1 MGEASLLLLLGIV
14 AIVQGCT
21 FKENAQD
28 LLSVGYHTDEDGN
41 TAVDKIEVKM
51 VDRRGKFVNL
61 MEEGCTNPR
70 SKEINVQYRAKGAEG
85 WEKGGK
91 KSLTSRRPLNLEN
104 LNPCETYEVKVAYL
118 DEPLKVFDVGPFY
131 NEEHSQLYLHNE
143 HENEHY
149 ERYSQNPLDHIEIVS
164 EESSAKILVTGF
176 CARTI
181 VLEVQT
187 EGQVEEPTQLLL
199 QNDLKNPSKL
209 ETTLPDL
216 KPCTKYQI
224 ILDLY
229 LNQKATLDAAA
240 QSNEV
245 DYVDQNFATFYT
257 MPTKDGLEGLA
268 SFDSE
273 TKTLSWDF
281 NPFFKKDCADA
292 EPTNI
297 KNIKVTLMEGEG
309 KEVMVQDV
317 AGSKELITECGAQFS
332 LHVEYDKQE
341 NSWSRKVTVFNQF
354 VSSDREPTE
363 ESVIVENEHLALT
376 LDLCLADPDV
386 VEFIPL
392 NAVDQSA
399 TINVTLEEL
408 RSSKHVSEVG
418 WMGCLDYEVRI
429 HRSGQVKELNQLSH
443 PGWKTALNGV
453 TLNVLTSTNDSVVLQ
468 KPEIFWEDRA
478 IKMEVACNGS
488 LAEGEFDSVEF
499 DFEVDEPLELT
510 GLMSNTEYECA
521 AILFKDDGSS
531 SEWSE
536 VWSAVTRETGEEPE
550 TIPEETSTMIETKA
564 PILPD
569 ALQEEL
575 TQLELDSID
584 NPIPRFG
591 EDSAADELKTAE
603 AQAAPMAAAP
613 TSSTMAPVT
622 TTLASSGNLNFGSFL
637 AVTLVSTALLLTT
650 TGPF

>member
-1 MGEASLLLLLGIV
+1 MGEASLLLLLGLV
-14 AIVQGCT
+14 SLAYVQGCT
-21 FKENAQD
+21 FKENAKD
-28 LLSVGYHTDEDGN
+28 LISVGYDTDGDDN

-51 VDRRGKFVNL
+51 VDRGKFVNL
-61 MEEGCTNPR
+61 MEGCTNPR
-70 SKEINVQYRAKGAEG
+70 SKEINVEYRVKGAEG

-91 KSLTSRRPLNLEN
+91 KSLTSKRPLNLEN
-104 LNPCETYEVKVAYL
+104 LNPCETYEVKVAYV
-118 DEPLKVFDVGPFY
+118 DEPLYIFDVGPFY

-143 HENEHY
+143 HENQHY
-149 ERYSQNPLDHIEIVS
+149 ERYSQNPFDHIEIVS

-181 VLEVQT
+181 VLEVQP
-187 EGQVEEPTQLLL
+187 EGEAEEPTQLLL

-209 ETTLPDL
+209 ETALPDL

-229 LNQKATLDAAA
+229 LNQKATLDDAA

-245 DYVDQNFATFYT
+245 DYVDQDFAAFYT
-257 MPTKDGLEGLA
+257 MPTMDGLDKLS

-281 NPFFKKDCADA
+281 KPFFEQDCANS

-297 KNIKVTLMEGEG
+297 KDIKVTLMEGKGE
-309 KEVMVQDV
+309 EVMDLT
-317 AGSKELITECGAQFS
+317 GSKELISDCGAEFS
-332 LHVEYDKQE
+332 LHVEYVKQE
-341 NSWSRKVTVFNQF
+341 NSWSRAMTVFNQF
-354 VSSDREPTE
+354 VSGIREATE
-363 ESVIVENEHLALT
+363 ESVIVENDFLALT
-376 LDLCLADPDV
+376 VDPCLPDPDM
-386 VEFIPL
+386 VEFVPL
-392 NAVDQSA
+392 TAVDQAA
-399 TINVTLEEL
+399 TIQLTPGEL
-408 RSSKHVSEVG
+408 RSSKLVSEVG

-429 HRSGQVKELNQLSH
+429 HRSGEVKDLNQLSH
-443 PGWKTALNGV
+443 PGWKTALDGI
-453 TLNVLTSTNDSVVLQ
+453 TLDVLTSTNDSVELQ
-468 KPEIFWEDRA
+468 KPAIFWEDRA

-488 LAEGEFDSVEF
+488 LAEGEFDTVEF

-550 TIPEETSTMIETKA
+550 TIPEETSTMIETQA
-564 PILPD
+564 HILPD

-584 NPIPRFG
+584 NPIPRFS

>member
-1 MGEASLLLLLGIV
+1 
-14 AIVQGCT
+14 
-21 FKENAQD
+21 
-28 LLSVGYHTDEDGN
+28 
-41 TAVDKIEVKM
+41 M

-61 MEEGCTNPR
+61 MEEGGTNPR
-70 SKEINVQYRAKGAEG
+70 SKEMNVQYRAKGTEG
-85 WEKGGK
+85 GEKGGK
-91 KSLTSRRPLNLEN
+91 KSLTSRRPLNLGN

-149 ERYSQNPLDHIEIVS
+149 ERYSQNPFDHIEIVS
-164 EESSAKILVTGF
+164 DESSAKILVSGF

-181 VLEVQT
+181 VLEVQP
-187 EGQVEEPTQLLL
+187 EGQEEEPTQLLL
-199 QNDLKNPSKL
+199 QNDLKSPSKL
-209 ETTLPDL
+209 ETALPDL

-281 NPFFKKDCADA
+281 APFFEQGCADV

-297 KNIKVTLMEGEG
+297 ENFDVTLMEGQG
-309 KEVMVQDV
+309 KEVEVLGLS
-317 AGSKELITECGAQFS
+317 GSEELISDCGAEFS
-332 LHVEYDKQE
+332 LHVEYDKE
-341 NSWSRKVTVFNQF
+341 EKSWSRKATVFNQF
-354 VSSDREPTE
+354 VSTDREATE
-363 ESVIVENEHLALT
+363 EAIFVEDEHLALIF
-376 LDLCLADPDV
+376 DLCLADPDL
-386 VEFIPL
+386 VEFVPL
-392 NAVDQSA
+392 NAVDQSVP
-399 TINVTLEEL
+399 IQMTLEEVRSSKYESEL

-418 WMGCLDYEVRI
+418 WIGCLDYEVRI
-429 HRSGQVKELNQLSH
+429 HRGGQVKELNQLSH

-453 TLNVLTSTNDSVVLQ
+453 TLDVLTSTNDSVVLK
-468 KPEIFWEDRA
+468 KPEIFWEDPA
-478 IKMEVACNGS
+478 IKMEVVCNGS
-488 LAEGEFDSVEF
+488 LAEGEFDTVEF
-499 DFEVDEPLELT
+499 DFEANEALELS
-510 GLMSNTEYECA
+510 GLVSNTEYECTA
-521 AILFKDDGSS
+521 RLFKDDSSS

-536 VWSAVTRETGEEPE
+536 VWSASTQETGAEPE
-550 TIPEETSTMIETKA
+550 TFPEGTSTMIET
-564 PILPD
+564 
-569 ALQEEL
+569 QEEQDNL
-575 TQLELDSID
+575 D

-591 EDSAADELKTAE
+591 ADSDDDDAGLKTAP
-603 AQAAPMAAAP
+603 AITAAPRVGA
-613 TSSTMAPVT
+613 SSLSTMAPVSS
-622 TTLASSGNLNFGSFL
+622 TTLKSSGNLNFGSFH
-637 AVTLVSTALLLTT
+637 AVTLLSAFVLTSTT

>member
-1 MGEASLLLLLGIV
+1 MVQAGLLLLLGL
-14 AIVQGCT
+14 AYAQGCT
-21 FKENAQD
+21 FKEDAQN
-28 LLSVGYHTDEDGN
+28 LLSVGYHTDGDGN

-51 VDRRGKFVNL
+51 ADKGKFVNL
-61 MEEGCTNPR
+61 MEECTNPR
-70 SKEINVQYRAKGAEG
+70 SKEINVQYRAKGSEG

-91 KSLTSRRPLNLEN
+91 KSLTSKRPLNLEN
-104 LNPCETYEVKVAYL
+104 LNPCKTYEVKVAFV
-118 DEPLKVFDVGPFY
+118 DEPLHVFDVGPFY

-164 EESSAKILVTGF
+164 EENSAKIIVTGF

-281 NPFFKKDCADA
+281 APFFEQECADA

-297 KNIKVTLMEGEG
+297 KNIDVTLMEGQG
-309 KEVMVQDV
+309 KEVEVLDM
-317 AGSKELITECGAQFS
+317 AGSKELFSDCGAEFS

-341 NSWSRKVTVFNQF
+341 KSWSRKVTVFNQF
-354 VSSDREPTE
+354 VSTDREATE
-363 ESVIVENEHLALT
+363 EAIFVEDEHLALIF
-376 LDLCLADPDV
+376 DLCLADPDL
-386 VEFIPL
+386 VEFVPL
-392 NAVDQSA
+392 NAVDQSVP
-399 TINVTLEEL
+399 IQMTLEEVRSSKYESEL

-429 HRSGQVKELNQLSH
+429 HRGGQVKELNQLRH

-453 TLNVLTSTNDSVVLQ
+453 TLKVLTSTNDSIVLQ

-510 GLMSNTEYECA
+510 GMMSNTEYECA
-521 AILFKDDGSS
+521 ARLFKDDGSS
-531 SEWSE
+531 SEWSD
-536 VWSAVTRETGEEPE
+536 VWSADTQETTEEPE
-550 TIPEETSTMIETKA
+550 TTTMTTTTTQETTTTIET
-564 PILPD
+564 
-569 ALQEEL
+569 QEEL
-575 TQLELDSID
+575 DNID
-584 NPIPRFG
+584 NLIPRFG
-591 EDSAADELKTAE
+591 EDSADDSLKTLPK
-603 AQAAPMAAAP
+603 QAAPRLNDLGKAA
-613 TSSTMAPVT
+613 SSTIAPGT
-622 TTLASSGNLNFGSFL
+622 STPRSSGNLNFGSFL
-637 AVTLVSTALLLTT
+637 VVSTTLLFTT
-650 TGPF
+650 TGFF

>member
-1 MGEASLLLLLGIV
+1 
-14 AIVQGCT
+14 
-21 FKENAQD
+21 
-28 LLSVGYHTDEDGN
+28 
-41 TAVDKIEVKM
+41 M

-70 SKEINVQYRAKGAEG
+70 SKEINVQYRAKGTEG

-131 NEEHSQLYLHNE
+131 NEEHIQSYLHNE

-149 ERYSQNPLDHIEIVS
+149 ERYSQNPLDHLEIVS
-164 EESSAKILVTGF
+164 EESSATILVNGF
-176 CARTI
+176 CACTI
-181 VLEVQT
+181 VLEVQPEGET
-187 EGQVEEPTQLLL
+187 EEEPAQLLL
-199 QNDLKNPSKL
+199 QNDLTHPSKL
-209 ETTLPDL
+209 ETALPDL

-281 NPFFKKDCADA
+281 NPFFDKECADV

-297 KNIKVTLMEGEG
+297 ENIEVTLMEGQG
-309 KEVMVQDV
+309 KEVEALDM
-317 AGSKELITECGAQFS
+317 AGAHLLISDCGAEFS

-341 NSWSRKVTVFNQF
+341 KSWNRKVTVFNQF
-354 VSSDREPTE
+354 VSTDREATE
-363 ESVIVENEHLALT
+363 EAIFVEDEHLALIF
-376 LDLCLADPDV
+376 DFCLADPDM
-386 VEFIPL
+386 VEFVPL
-392 NAVDQSA
+392 NAVDQSVPIQM
-399 TINVTLEEL
+399 TPEEVRSSKHVSEL
-408 RSSKHVSEVG
+408 RTSKHVSEVG
-418 WMGCLDYEVRI
+418 WMGCLDYAVRI

-443 PGWKTALNGV
+443 PGWKTALNGI
-453 TLNVLTSTNDSVVLQ
+453 TLDVLTSTNDSVVLQ

-488 LAEGEFDSVEF
+488 LAEGEFDLVEF

-521 AILFKDDGSS
+521 ARLFKDDGSS
-531 SEWSE
+531 SEWSD
-536 VWSAVTRETGEEPE
+536 VWSADTQETTEEPE
-550 TIPEETSTMIETKA
+550 TTTMTTTTTQETTTPIET
-564 PILPD
+564 
-569 ALQEEL
+569 QEEL
-575 TQLELDSID
+575 DNID
-584 NPIPRFG
+584 NLIPRFG
-591 EDSAADELKTAE
+591 EDSADDSLKTLPK
-603 AQAAPMAAAP
+603 QAAPRLDDLGKAA
-613 TSSTMAPVT
+613 SSTIAPGT
-622 TTLASSGNLNFGSFL
+622 STPHNSGNLNFGSFL
-637 AVTLVSTALLLTT
+637 VVSTTLVFTT
-650 TGPF
+650 TGFF

>member
-1 MGEASLLLLLGIV
+1 MVQAGLLLLLGL
-14 AIVQGCT
+14 AYAQGCT
-21 FKENAQD
+21 FKEDAQN
-28 LLSVGYHTDEDGN
+28 LLSVGYHTDGDGN

-51 VDRRGKFVNL
+51 ADKGKFVNL
-61 MEEGCTNPR
+61 MEECTNPR
-70 SKEINVQYRAKGAEG
+70 SKEINVQYRAKGSEG

-91 KSLTSRRPLNLEN
+91 KSLTSKRPLNLEN
-104 LNPCETYEVKVAYL
+104 LNPCETYEVKVAFV
-118 DEPLKVFDVGPFY
+118 DEPLHVFDVGPFY

-164 EESSAKILVTGF
+164 EENSAKIIVTGF

-245 DYVDQNFATFYT
+245 DYVDQNFVAFYT

-268 SFDSE
+268 SFDPE

-281 NPFFKKDCADA
+281 KPFFKKDCADA

-297 KNIKVTLMEGEG
+297 KNYEVTLMEGQG

-317 AGSKELITECGAQFS
+317 AGSKELITDCGAEFS
-332 LHVEYDKQE
+332 LHVEYDKHE
-341 NSWSRKVTVFNQF
+341 NSWSRNVTVFNRV

-363 ESVIVENEHLALT
+363 ESVIVENEHLVPT
-376 LDLCLADPDV
+376 VDLCLADPDV
-386 VEFIPL
+386 VEFVPL
-392 NAVDQSA
+392 NAADQSA
-399 TINVTLEEL
+399 TINLTLEEL

-429 HRSGQVKELNQLSH
+429 HRSGQVKEVNQLSH
-443 PGWKTALNGV
+443 PGWKTAFDGV
-453 TLNVLTSTNDSVVLQ
+453 TLDVLTSTNDSVELQ
-468 KPEIFWEDRA
+468 RPEIFWEDRA
-478 IKMEVACNGS
+478 IKMEVVCNGS
-488 LAEGEFDSVEF
+488 LAEGEFVSKQF

-521 AILFKDDGSS
+521 ARLFKDDGNS
-531 SEWSE
+531 SEWSG
-536 VWSAVTRETGEEPE
+536 VWSADTQETTEEPE
-550 TIPEETSTMIETKA
+550 TTTMTTTAARETTITIET
-564 PILPD
+564 
-569 ALQEEL
+569 QEEL
-575 TQLELDSID
+575 DNID

-591 EDSAADELKTAE
+591 EDSAADSPKTLQQNQPAPR
-603 AQAAPMAAAP
+603 QDDLDTPAAPVV
-613 TSSTMAPVT
+613 TSTSTSD
-622 TTLASSGNLNFGSFL
+622 SSGNLNFGSFL
-637 AVTLVSTALLLTT
+637 AVTLVSTSLLLKTT
-650 TGPF
+650 AFF